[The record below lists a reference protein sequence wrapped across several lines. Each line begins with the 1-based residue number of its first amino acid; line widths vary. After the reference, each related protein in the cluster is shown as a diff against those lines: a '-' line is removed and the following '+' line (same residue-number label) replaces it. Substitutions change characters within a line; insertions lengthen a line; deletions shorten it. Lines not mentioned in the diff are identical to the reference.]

1 MEHSFCHITL
11 CHGSTKQ
18 SFAVAFVKYANAA
31 SNTPEYLAI
40 ANVTVI
46 CANVFVSGYATC
58 SSTANA

>member
-1 MEHSFCHITL
+1 MEHSFRHITL

-18 SFAVAFVKYANAA
+18 SFAVAFVKLANVA

-46 CANVFVSGYATC
+46 CANILVSGYATY
-58 SSTANA
+58 SATANA

>member
-18 SFAVAFVKYANAA
+18 SFAVAFVKHANAA
-31 SNTPEYLAI
+31 SNTPEYLDI

-46 CANVFVSGYATC
+46 SANVFVSGYTTYSA
-58 SSTANA
+58 